1 MKVTRRK
8 ALVIANAML
17 DPNDHAVLIA
27 AVLRPAIDA
36 IIKPRAPHADDP
48 QHSWTFEVLQR
59 DFEDR
64 MERHGGYLITNVSAF
79 TEYV

>member
-1 MKVTRRK
+1 MTR
-8 ALVIANAML
+8 
-17 DPNDHAVLIA
+17 
-27 AVLRPAIDA
+27 
-36 IIKPRAPHADDP
+36 PRAPELSKVRP
-48 QHSWTFEVLQR
+48 WEFEMVRR